1 MSSEGLE
8 SCKRFLFLKTVGSFG
23 IRRPVHEIAVN
34 MSMVDAI
41 QSLLDSEAEH
51 GVIRVGPLPDNFTS
65 ALFTREAFA
74 AGALRVSDLVAWAV
88 VELDLL
94 YGSVQAHHGLAVD
107 SREFKVEMNKVK
119 KKPFRDSWK
128 SAAAIVSG
136 GPSPCKTARGK
147 SACEECPSSKKA
159 TGSRQA
165 ADQGRQKLSLPE
177 KRIPATLLWQLQEL
191 QQYVR
196 VPLSAMLH
204 STKCLPVFPLTEA
217 DNMLHVL
224 QILAHV
230 DDSIVLLPGNKGHS
244 DAIITQEDMFHQV
257 ALVAQHDPWASYLE
271 QVTIE
276 MCSAAVV
283 QPVRVRA
290 TCPLPEA
297 VRSMWVCNAGEAV
310 VDRGVGEGERA
321 GREEREGEGVGTS
334 CEYDVLRLR
343 DLELLM
349 ELNCTPADL
358 RFLSV
363 ADFLNV
369 VRSQGGGGAVAKHLT
384 CGAANT
390 MREVIVAMA
399 DSGGTAIVEMGG
411 EAVGLVSAA
420 SVVKW
425 LWQTMLP
432 PALDTSF

>member
-1 MSSEGLE
+1 
-8 SCKRFLFLKTVGSFG
+8 
-23 IRRPVHEIAVN
+23 
-34 MSMVDAI
+34 MVDAI
-41 QSLLDSEAEH
+41 QSLFDSEAEH
-51 GVIRVGPLPDNFTS
+51 GVIRVGPLPDEFTS

-74 AGALRVSDLVAWAV
+74 AGALRAADLVAWAV
-88 VELDLL
+88 VEMDLL
-94 YGSVQAHHGLAVD
+94 YGSVQAHHGLREE
-107 SREFKVEMNKVK
+107 SKEFKVALDKVN

-128 SAAAIVSG
+128 SAVATISG
-136 GPSPCKTARGK
+136 GPSPCKSASGN
-147 SACEECPSSKKA
+147 SACQECPSSKKS

-165 ADQGRQKLSLPE
+165 ADQGRQKLSLPG
-177 KRIPATLLWQLQEL
+177 KRIPGTLLWQLQEL

-196 VPLSAMLH
+196 VPLSAMAH

-230 DDSIVLLPGNKGHS
+230 DDSVVLLPGNKGHS
-244 DAIITQEDMFHQV
+244 DSIITQEDMFHQV
-257 ALVAQHDPWASYLE
+257 ALIAQHDPWSSYLD
-271 QVTIE
+271 QVTIA

-290 TCPLPEA
+290 ACPLPEA

-310 VDRGVGEGERA
+310 VDSGVGERERK
-321 GREEREGEGVGTS
+321 REEEREGEGVGTS
-334 CEYDVLRLR
+334 CAYDVLRLR

-349 ELNCTPADL
+349 DLNCTPADL
-358 RFLSV
+358 RDLSV
-363 ADFLNV
+363 ADFLNI

-399 DSGGTAIVEMGG
+399 DSGGMAIVEMGG

-425 LWQTMLP
+425 LWQAMLP